1 MNRIPDSK
9 RQQNTRA
16 FSLIEM
22 IGVLAVVAV
31 LAALVVPKAFNALS
45 DSRMNNVAVGIETVK
60 AAVTDHYA
68 KYLSI
73 LVDGTT
79 TPPTT
84 LTTTHRFDLVLLK
97 EGFLDKP
104 FRVRI
109 GDGINDSS
117 HTRIE
122 AVNFYA
128 PVGNPVQAADGTIG
142 TADTSGF
149 ALAGGTTN
157 SISSDVLVEAVIT
170 GVNESDAQDLSQ
182 RIDGPSMSTT
192 VLGRNDYKGRVKYRA
207 GTPTTV
213 YVYLG
218 HE

>member
-1 MNRIPDSK
+1 MSNSK
-9 RQQNTRA
+9 LHRKPRA
-16 FSLIEM
+16 FSLIEVT
-22 IGVLAVVAV
+22 GVLAVIALLV
-31 LAALVVPKAFNALS
+31 ALVLPKAFNAVS
-45 DSRMNNVAVGIETVK
+45 DARMNNVAVGIETVK
-60 AAVTDHYA
+60 SAVTDHYA

-104 FRVRI
+104 FSVRI
-109 GDGINDSS
+109 GDGINNSS

-142 TADTSGF
+142 TADTTGF
-149 ALAGGTTN
+149 ALTGGTTN
-157 SISSDVLVEAVIT
+157 SISSDALVEAVIT
-170 GVNESDAQDLSQ
+170 GVNESDARDLSQ
-182 RIDGPSMSTT
+182 RIDGPTKSAAA
-192 VLGRNDYKGRVKYRA
+192 LGTSDFRGRVKYTA

-213 YVYLG
+213 YVYIA